1 MSRNVEASLTESDRR
16 ARILAAARQSLTA
29 KGFHRTTIDD
39 ICRTSLMPKSVV
51 QRLFLSKDALISE
64 AMLDTIRQTLDL
76 ARAILR
82 EDGSEPGAVHR
93 LMQMITPILKAPAFF
108 QSGRGNVEWWA
119 WAARNETGLEGFRE
133 SWREW
138 REVLATLVRS
148 DVGEGPSDED
158 VAAIASLMLAIFNGL
173 ILHATLEGDEL
184 DIDKIMRFQQLGL
197 DGIFSS
203 VKEQNGE
210 TATASQEDS
219 SGAEEPHSAKGK
231 Q

>member
-1 MSRNVEASLTESDRR
+1 
-16 ARILAAARQSLTA
+16 
-29 KGFHRTTIDD
+29 
-39 ICRTSLMPKSVV
+39 MPKSVV
-51 QRLFLSKDALISE
+51 QRLFPSKDALISE
-64 AMLDTIRQTLDL
+64 AMLDSIRGTLDL

-148 DVGEGPSDED
+148 DVGKGPSDED

-173 ILHATLEGDEL
+173 ILHATLEGEDL
-184 DIDKIMRFQQLGL
+184 DIDAIMRFQRLGL
-197 DGIFSS
+197 DGIVSRS
-203 VKEQNGE
+203 KEQ
-210 TATASQEDS
+210 
-219 SGAEEPHSAKGK
+219 SGGGKAAEAEEADGVDKPRTAE
-231 Q
+231 QT